1 MSTRFR
7 KSASLGKGVKLNVSK
22 SSVGVSFGGKHGGVS
37 LNSKN
42 GARARVSA
50 PGTGFSY
57 SQKLG
62 GSNKASTFSNAKI
75 KDVSYSRSESD
86 NISVQAA
93 EVAKA
98 PVYPKASRVLSF
110 AVSVVC
116 GLLCFM
122 FFAIKNY
129 GIGIVALAAGIGCGL
144 ICDYYGKHIDAAN
157 GEPAPK
163 KPIYKR
169 AWVIV
174 LAACAVLGFL
184 LGLAG

>member
-7 KSASLGKGVKLNVSK
+7 KSVSLGKGVKLNVSK
-22 SSVGVSFGGKHGGVS
+22 SSVGVSLGGKRGGVS

-62 GSNKASTFSNAKI
+62 GSNKALTVASAKSA
-75 KDVSYSRSESD
+75 DVSYSRSESD
-86 NISVQAA
+86 NISVSTAA
-93 EVAKA
+93 TPKA

-116 GLLCFM
+116 ALLCFM
-122 FFAIKNY
+122 FFAIKDF
-129 GIGIVALAAGIGCGL
+129 GIGVVALAAGIGCGL
-144 ICDYYGKHIDAAN
+144 ICDYYSKHIVDAN

-169 AWVIV
+169 VWAIV
-174 LAACAVLGFL
+174 LAVCVVLGFL